1 MAHRILAGLGV
12 TPSRRRFALALALV
26 AGAPIAGLTLPARA
40 QSFPSKP
47 VTIVV
52 PFAPGGGT
60 DTLIR
65 IMGPRLSE
73 VWKQPVVIENKPGAS
88 GHLGADLVAKAPA
101 DGHVLLMGSTAAI
114 SEKNVDKFAA
124 VSLVSAD
131 AYVIVVNPNV
141 PVRNLSDLIA
151 YAKQRPGQVKFGS
164 SGVGAA
170 SHLSGELF
178 KSMAGVDLLHVPYK
192 GTGQAVTDLLGGHIQ
207 LMFAPTQT
215 VLQHVKTGK
224 LRALGVTGTKPE
236 ALLPEVPTAMA
247 AGVAGYT
254 AQGWFGLL
262 APRATPAAIVQRLNA
277 DIQKVMAMTDIRE
290 RLLATGAEPGTLTS
304 AEFDRFVR
312 DEQDKWARL
321 MKANG
326 IVVE

>member
-236 ALLPEVPTAMA
+236 TLLPEVPTAMA

>member
-124 VSLVSAD
+124 VSLVSAY